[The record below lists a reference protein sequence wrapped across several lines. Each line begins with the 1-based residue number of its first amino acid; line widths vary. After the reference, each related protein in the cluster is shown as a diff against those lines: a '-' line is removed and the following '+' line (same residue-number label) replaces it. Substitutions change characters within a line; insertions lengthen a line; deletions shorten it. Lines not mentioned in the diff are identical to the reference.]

1 MWKRISHGLGPVE
14 GKLVEQIYMEERE
27 FETNAIRMQM
37 DRSGN
42 LEHSAPL
49 YLTSSFVFEDA
60 EDMRDSFAE

>member
-1 MWKRISHGLGPVE
+1 
-14 GKLVEQIYMEERE
+14 MEERE

-49 YLTSSFVFEDA
+49 YLTSSFVFEVK
-60 EDMRDSFAE
+60 